1 MKNERTC
8 FEMHTARGGGGVG
21 HQGVKKNSL
30 HPVKYCLMR
39 MEAGNNSGSVIT
51 RIVPLN

>member
-1 MKNERTC
+1 MRGHVLKCIQRG
-8 FEMHTARGGGGVG
+8 GGGGVG

-30 HPVKYCLMR
+30 HPVKCCLMR